1 MDMTTFFAYARRAP
15 FGGRL
20 SQGQIDGMNALF
32 RCWRSHKIPG
42 SDNNRLLAYIL
53 ASVFHETAG
62 RMLPVRETL
71 ASTDAGAIA
80 ALDKAYKAGKL
91 GQVKTPYWRKDAEKK
106 SWFGRGVIQLTH
118 KENYRNLGKRIGV
131 DLVGNPALALDV
143 DISAEIAIV
152 GMLEGLFTGRK
163 LTEFFNLKKDDP
175 IGARA
180 VVNGTDKAKLIAG
193 YYKSFVDALEA
204 ATIARFQGKRPADVA
219 ALDAQP
225 DNVPAAQ
232 SKSLWTIIAGVFG
245 AGGLSAVRDAKDIA
259 DSGAT
264 LFGAISNPWAFG
276 SLVFSAVAAGVLV
289 WLIGSGRITINRTK
303 AT

>member
-32 RCWRSHKIPG
+32 RCWASHKIAG
-42 SDNNRLLAYIL
+42 ADNNRLLAYIL
-53 ASVFHETAG
+53 ASVFHETGG
-62 RMLPVRETL
+62 RMLPVRETF

-80 ALDKAYKAGKL
+80 ALEKAWKAGKL
-91 GQVKTPYWRKDAEKK
+91 GQVKTPYWRKDANGK
-106 SWFGRGVIQLTH
+106 SWFGRGDIQITH
-118 KENYRNLGKRIGV
+118 RVNYDALGKRIGA
-131 DLVGNPALALDV
+131 DLVGNPSLALDV

-152 GMLEGLFTGRK
+152 GMLEGRFTGKK
-163 LTEFFNLKKDDP
+163 LTDYFNLKADNP
-175 IGARA
+175 VGARA
-180 VVNGTDKAKLIAG
+180 VVNGSDKAKLIAS
-193 YYKSFVDALEA
+193 YYKSFLDALEA
-204 ATIARFQGKRPADVA
+204 ANLARYNGQPADVA

-225 DNVPAAQ
+225 DNVPVAQ
-232 SKSLWTIIAGVFG
+232 SRSLWAIIAGTFG
-245 AGGLSAVRDAKDIA
+245 AGGLGAVRDAKDFA

-289 WLIGSGRITINRTK
+289 WLISSGRITINRAK

>member
-32 RCWRSHKIPG
+32 RCWRSHKIAG

-53 ASVFHETAG
+53 ASVFHETGG

-80 ALDKAYKAGKL
+80 ALEKAWKAGKL
-91 GQVKTPYWRKDAEKK
+91 GQVKTPYWRKDKDGK
-106 SWFGRGVIQLTH
+106 SWFGRGDIQLTH
-118 KENYRNLGKRIGV
+118 RVNYDALGKRIGV
-131 DLVGNPALALDV
+131 DLVGNPSLALDV

-152 GMLEGLFTGRK
+152 GMLEGLFTKRK
-163 LTEFFNLKKDDP
+163 LTEFFNLKSDDP

-193 YYKSFVDALEA
+193 YYKSFLDALEA
-204 ATIARFQGKRPADVA
+204 ATLARFQGQPADVA

-225 DNVPAAQ
+225 DNVPAAK
-232 SKSLWTIIAGVFG
+232 SKSLWTIIGGFFG
-245 AGGLSAVRDAKDIA
+245 ATGLSVVGDAKDLA
-259 DSGAT
+259 DTGAT
-264 LFGAISNPWAFG
+264 LLGAISNPWAFG
-276 SLVFSAVAAGVLV
+276 SLVFGGVSIGVLI
-289 WLIGSGRITINRTK
+289 WLASTGRLTINRSKT
-303 AT
+303 T

>member
-32 RCWRSHKIPG
+32 RCWASHKIAG
-42 SDNNRLLAYIL
+42 ADSNRLLAYIL
-53 ASVFHETAG
+53 ASVFHETGG
-62 RMLPVRETL
+62 RMLPVRETF

-80 ALDKAYKAGKL
+80 ALEKAWKAGKL
-91 GQVKTPYWRKDAEKK
+91 GQVKTPYWRKDANGK
-106 SWFGRGVIQLTH
+106 SWFGRGDIQITH
-118 KENYRNLGKRIGV
+118 RVNYDALGKRIGA
-131 DLVGNPALALDV
+131 DLVGNPSLALDV

-152 GMLEGLFTGRK
+152 GMLEGRFTGKK
-163 LTEFFNLKKDDP
+163 LTAYFNLKKDDP
-175 IGARA
+175 AGARA
-180 VVNGTDKAKLIAG
+180 VVNGSDKAKLIAG
-193 YYKSFVDALEA
+193 YYKSFLDALEA
-204 ATIARFQGKRPADVA
+204 ATLARYNGQPADVA

-225 DNVPAAQ
+225 DNVPAAK
-232 SKSLWTIIAGVFG
+232 SRSLWAIIAGTFG
-245 AGGLSAVRDAKDIA
+245 AGGLGAVRDAKDFA

-289 WLIGSGRITINRTK
+289 WLISSGRITINRAK

>member
-32 RCWRSHKIPG
+32 RCWRSHKIAG

-80 ALDKAYKAGKL
+80 ALDKAFKAGKL
-91 GQVKTPYWRKDAEKK
+91 GQVKTPYWRKGKNGKAY
-106 SWFGRGVIQLTH
+106 FGRGGIQITH
-118 KENYRNLGKRIGV
+118 EDNYEKLGKRIGV
-131 DLVGNPALALDV
+131 DLVGNPALALDL

-163 LTEFFNLKKDDP
+163 LTEFFNLKNDDP

-193 YYKSFVDALEA
+193 YYKSFLDALEA
-204 ATIARFQGKRPADVA
+204 ATIVRFQGKPPADVT

-225 DNVPAAQ
+225 DNVPVAQ
-232 SKSLWTIIAGVFG
+232 SKSLWTIIGSFFG
-245 AGGLSAVRDAKDIA
+245 ALGLGAVGDAKGFV

-264 LFGAISNPWAFG
+264 LFGAISNPWSFG
-276 SLVFSAVAAGVLV
+276 SLVFIIVAAGVLF
-289 WLIGSGRITINRTK
+289 WLIGSGRITINRSKT
-303 AT
+303 T

>member
-32 RCWRSHKIPG
+32 RCWRSHKITG

-80 ALDKAYKAGKL
+80 ALDKAFKAGKL
-91 GQVKTPYWRKDAEKK
+91 KQVKTPYWRKGKNGKAY
-106 SWFGRGVIQLTH
+106 FGRGDIQLTH
-118 KENYRNLGKRIGV
+118 EDNYEKLGKRIGV
-131 DLVGNPALALDV
+131 DLVGNPSLALDL

-152 GMLEGLFTGRK
+152 GMLEGLFTGHK

-175 IGARA
+175 VGARA

-193 YYKSFVDALEA
+193 YYKSFLDALEA
-204 ATIARFQGKRPADVA
+204 ATLARFQGQPADVA

-225 DNVPAAQ
+225 DNVPAAK
-232 SKSLWTIIAGVFG
+232 SRSLWAIIAGTFG
-245 AGGLSAVRDAKDIA
+245 AGGLGAVRDAKDIA

>member
-32 RCWRSHKIPG
+32 RCWASHKITG

-53 ASVFHETAG
+53 ASVFHETGG

-80 ALDKAYKAGKL
+80 ALEKAWKAGRL
-91 GQVKTPYWRKDAEKK
+91 LQVKTPYWRKDKDGK
-106 SWFGRGVIQLTH
+106 SWFGRGDIQLTH
-118 KENYRNLGKRIGV
+118 KRNYEKLGKRINV
-131 DLVGNPALALDV
+131 DLVGNPALALDL

-152 GMLEGLFTGRK
+152 GMLEGLFSGRK
-163 LTEFFNLKKDDP
+163 LTEFFNFKADNP

-193 YYKSFVDALEA
+193 YYKSFLDALEA
-204 ATIARFQGKRPADVA
+204 ATLARYNGQPADVA

-225 DNVPAAQ
+225 DNVPVAK
-232 SKSLWTIIAGVFG
+232 SKSIWAIVGGIFG
-245 AGGLSAVRDAKDIA
+245 AGGLSAAKDAKDIA

-264 LFGAISNPWAFG
+264 LLGAISNPWALG
-276 SLVFSAVAAGVLV
+276 GLVFSTVAGAALI
-289 WLIGSGRITINRTK
+289 WLIKNGRIVITRSK

>member
-32 RCWRSHKIPG
+32 RCWRSHKITG

-53 ASVFHETAG
+53 ASVFHETGG

-80 ALDKAYKAGKL
+80 ALEKAWKAGKL
-91 GQVKTPYWRKDAEKK
+91 GQVKTPYWRKDKDGK
-106 SWFGRGVIQLTH
+106 SWFGRGDIQLTH
-118 KENYRNLGKRIGV
+118 RVNYDALGKRIGV
-131 DLVGNPALALDV
+131 DLVGNPSLALDV

-152 GMLEGLFTGRK
+152 GMLEGRFTGKK
-163 LTEFFNLKKDDP
+163 LTDYFNLKADNP
-175 IGARA
+175 VGARA

-193 YYKSFVDALEA
+193 YYKSFLDALEA
-204 ATIARFQGKRPADVA
+204 ATLARFQGQPADVA

-225 DNVPAAQ
+225 DNVPAAK
-232 SKSLWTIIAGVFG
+232 SKSLWTIIGGFFG
-245 AGGLSAVRDAKDIA
+245 ATGLSVVGDAKDLA
-259 DSGAT
+259 DTGAT
-264 LFGAISNPWAFG
+264 LLGAISNPWAFG
-276 SLVFSAVAAGVLV
+276 SLVFGGVSVGVLI
-289 WLIGSGRITINRTK
+289 WLASTGRLTITRSR
-303 AT
+303 AA

>member
-32 RCWRSHKIPG
+32 RCWASHKIAG
-42 SDNNRLLAYIL
+42 ADNNRLLAYVL
-53 ASVFHETAG
+53 ASVFHETGG

-80 ALDKAYKAGKL
+80 ALEKAWKAGKL
-91 GQVKTPYWRKDAEKK
+91 GQVKTPYWRKDKDGK
-106 SWFGRGVIQLTH
+106 SWFGRGDIQLTH
-118 KENYRNLGKRIGV
+118 KRNYEKLGKRISV

-152 GMLEGLFTGRK
+152 GMLEGLFTERK

-193 YYKSFVDALEA
+193 YYKSFLDALEA
-204 ATIARFQGKRPADVA
+204 ATLARYNGQPADVA

-225 DNVPAAQ
+225 DNVPVAK
-232 SKSLWTIIAGVFG
+232 SRSLWAIIAGTFG
-245 AGGLSAVRDAKDIA
+245 AGGLGAVRDVKDFA

-289 WLIGSGRITINRTK
+289 WLISSGRITINRAK

>member
-32 RCWRSHKIPG
+32 QCWRSHKIAG
-42 SDNNRLLAYIL
+42 SDSNRLLAYVL

-80 ALDKAYKAGKL
+80 ALDKAWKAGKL
-91 GQVKTPYWRKDAEKK
+91 RQVKTPYWRKGKNGKAY
-106 SWFGRGVIQLTH
+106 FGRGDIQITH
-118 KENYRNLGKRIGV
+118 EYNYEKLGKRIGV
-131 DLVGNPALALDV
+131 DLVGNPSLALDL

-175 IGARA
+175 VGARA

-193 YYKSFVDALEA
+193 YYKSFLDALEA
-204 ATIARFQGKRPADVA
+204 ATLARFNGQPADVA

-232 SKSLWTIIAGVFG
+232 SKSLWTIVAGVFG
-245 AGGLSAVRDAKDIA
+245 AGGLGAARDAKDIA

-276 SLVFSAVAAGVLV
+276 SLVFSGVAAGVLF
-289 WLIGSGRITINRTK
+289 WLIASGRITINRSKT
-303 AT
+303 T

>member
-32 RCWRSHKIPG
+32 RCWESHKIAG
-42 SDNNRLLAYIL
+42 ADNKRLLAYIL
-53 ASVFHETAG
+53 ASVFHETGG
-62 RMLPVRETL
+62 RMLPVRETF

-80 ALDKAYKAGKL
+80 ALDKAWKAGKL
-91 GQVKTPYWRKDAEKK
+91 GQVKTPYWRKGKNGKAY
-106 SWFGRGVIQLTH
+106 FGRGNIQITH
-118 KENYRNLGKRIGV
+118 EYNYERLGKRIGV
-131 DLVGNPALALDV
+131 DLAGNPSLALDV

-152 GMLEGLFTGRK
+152 GMLEGLFSGKK
-163 LTEFFNLKKDDP
+163 LTAYFNLKTDDP

-193 YYKSFVDALEA
+193 YYKSFLDALEA
-204 ATIARFQGKRPADVA
+204 ATLAKYQGQPADVA

-232 SKSLWTIIAGVFG
+232 SKSLWAIIAGVFG
-245 AGGLSAVRDAKDIA
+245 AGGLSAARDAKDIA

-264 LFGAISNPWAFG
+264 LLGAISNPWAFG
-276 SLVFSAVAAGVLV
+276 SLVFSTVAAGVLV
-289 WLIGSGRITINRTK
+289 WLIGSGRITINRSKT
-303 AT
+303 T